1 MKSQELP
8 VLNLLI
14 TLWARYHQAALLC
27 CVGAGTLAQEP
38 REGSGSP
45 PLRCPKDPGHGAG
58 HPALAALLGQS

>member
-1 MKSQELP
+1 
-8 VLNLLI
+8 
-14 TLWARYHQAALLC
+14 
-27 CVGAGTLAQEP
+27 VGAGTLAQEP